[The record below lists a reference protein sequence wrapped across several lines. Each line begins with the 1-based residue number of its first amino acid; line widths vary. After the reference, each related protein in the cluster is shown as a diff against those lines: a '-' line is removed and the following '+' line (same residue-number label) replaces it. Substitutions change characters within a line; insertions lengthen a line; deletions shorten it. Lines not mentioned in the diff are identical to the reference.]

1 MAATQV
7 VRSEWTKI
15 RSVASTVW
23 TLSLAAVVTVAL
35 GVLISLLSKNE
46 FDDLSTKD
54 RLSFDP
60 TFISF
65 AGMSLG
71 QLAMIVFGVLVVSN
85 EYSTGMIR
93 TSLAAVPQRGTF
105 LFSKIAV
112 ATGLAFLVAL
122 ATSFV
127 AFFLGQAM
135 LGSHRASIG
144 DPGVLRAVIGG
155 GLYMTLIALFSM
167 GVATMLRSPML
178 SLGILMPFF
187 FLISTILGNVYA
199 DQEGRPVP
207 PGPGRQQDHA
217 GRHPDRRR
225 HSVRPLG
232 RPGDHGPVGGGGGG
246 GRVRA
251 AEEEGRVG
259 SSGGFAGERSSNP
272 LHPAHA
278 LT

>member
-7 VRSEWTKI
+7 IRSEWTKI

-23 TLSLAAVVTVAL
+23 TLSLAVVVTIAL
-35 GVLISLLSKNE
+35 GMLISALSRNE
-46 FDDLSTKD
+46 FDSMSRDD

-112 ATGLAFLVAL
+112 ATALALVVGL

-127 AFFLGQAM
+127 TFFLGQAM
-135 LGSHRASIG
+135 LGSHRAEIG
-144 DPGVLRAVIGG
+144 DPGVLRAVVGG
-155 GLYMTLIALFSM
+155 GVYMTLIAVFSM
-167 GVATMLRSPML
+167 GVAVMLRSPML

-187 FLISTILGNVYA
+187 FLISNILGNVDATKKVGRYLP
-199 DQEGRPVP
+199 DQAGSKIMQVVTPVDDDTP
-207 PGPGRQQDHA
+207 YGPWGGLA
-217 GRHPDRRR
+217 IMAAW
-225 HSVRPLG
+225 VVAAL
-232 RPGDHGPVGGGGGG
+232 VGGYVLLKK
-246 GRVRA
+246 RDA
-251 AEEEGRVG
+251 
-259 SSGGFAGERSSNP
+259 
-272 LHPAHA
+272 
-278 LT
+278 

>member
-23 TLSLAAVVTVAL
+23 TLSLAVIVTIAL

-46 FDDLSTKD
+46 FDNLSARD
-54 RLSFDP
+54 QLSFDP

-65 AGMSLG
+65 AGMTLG

-93 TSLAAVPQRGTF
+93 VSLAAVPQRGTF

-112 ATGLAFLVAL
+112 ATGLAFVVAV
-122 ATSFV
+122 ATSF
-127 AFFLGQAM
+127 ATFFLGQAM
-135 LGSHRASIG
+135 LGEHRASIG
-144 DPGVLRAVIGG
+144 DTGVLRAVIGG
-155 GLYMTLIALFSM
+155 GLYMTLIAVFSM

-187 FLISTILGNVYA
+187 FLISNILGNVGATKKVGRYLPDQAGSRIMQVVTPVDDDTPYGPWGGLGIMALWVIAALLGGYA
-199 DQEGRPVP
+199 LLKKRD
-207 PGPGRQQDHA
+207 A
-217 GRHPDRRR
+217 
-225 HSVRPLG
+225 
-232 RPGDHGPVGGGGGG
+232 
-246 GRVRA
+246 
-251 AEEEGRVG
+251 
-259 SSGGFAGERSSNP
+259 
-272 LHPAHA
+272 
-278 LT
+278 

>member
-1 MAATQV
+1 MAAIQV

-23 TLSLAAVVTVAL
+23 TLSLAVVVTVAL
-35 GVLISLLSKNE
+35 GMLISALSKNE
-46 FDDLSTKD
+46 FDNMSAKD

-65 AGMSLG
+65 AGMTLG

-112 ATGLAFLVAL
+112 ATGLAL
-122 ATSFV
+122 AVGMVTSFV

-144 DPGVLRAVIGG
+144 DPHVLRAVIGG
-155 GLYMTLIALFSM
+155 GIYMTLIAVFSM
-167 GVATMLRSPML
+167 GVAAMLRSPML

-187 FLISTILGNVYA
+187 FLISNILGNVSATKKIGRYLP
-199 DQEGRPVP
+199 DQAGSKIMQVVP
-207 PGPGRQQDHA
+207 RIDDDTPYGPWGGLGIMALWVVAALA
-217 GRHPDRRR
+217 GGYVLLTRR
-225 HSVRPLG
+225 
-232 RPGDHGPVGGGGGG
+232 D
-246 GRVRA
+246 A
-251 AEEEGRVG
+251 
-259 SSGGFAGERSSNP
+259 
-272 LHPAHA
+272 
-278 LT
+278 

>member
-23 TLSLAAVVTVAL
+23 TLSLAVVVTIAL
-35 GVLISLLSKNE
+35 GMLISALSRNE
-46 FDDLSTKD
+46 FDGMDARE

-60 TFISF
+60 TYISF

-105 LFSKIAV
+105 LSGKLAV
-112 ATGLAFLVAL
+112 ATALALVVGM
-122 ATSFV
+122 ATSFA

-135 LGSHRASIG
+135 LGGHSASLG
-144 DPGVLRAVIGG
+144 DDGVLRAVIGG
-155 GLYMTLIALFSM
+155 GLYMTLIAVFSM
-167 GVATMLRSPML
+167 GVAAMLRSPML

-187 FLISTILGNVYA
+187 FLISSILNNVDA
-199 DQEGRPVP
+199 TKKIGRFLPDQ
-207 PGPGRQQDHA
+207 A
-217 GRHPDRRR
+217 GSRIMRV
-225 HSVRPLG
+225 VRPLDDDT
-232 RPGDHGPVGGGGGG
+232 PYGPWGGLGIMVLWVLAALAGGYVLLK
-246 GRVRA
+246 RRDA
-251 AEEEGRVG
+251 
-259 SSGGFAGERSSNP
+259 
-272 LHPAHA
+272 
-278 LT
+278 

>member
-7 VRSEWTKI
+7 LQSEWTKI
-15 RSVASTVW
+15 RSVASTIW
-23 TLSLAAVVTVAL
+23 TLGLAAVVTVAL
-35 GVLISLLSKNE
+35 GILISLLSKND
-46 FDDLSTKD
+46 FDNLSENDK
-54 RLSFDP
+54 LSFDP

-112 ATGLAFLVAL
+112 ATVLSFVVGII
-122 ATSFV
+122 TSFV

-135 LGSHRASIG
+135 LGSHKASIG

-155 GLYMTLIALFSM
+155 GLYMTLIAVFSM

-187 FLISTILGNVYA
+187 FLISNILGNVSATKKIGQYLP
-199 DQEGRPVP
+199 DQAGSKIMQVVTPIDDDTP
-207 PGPGRQQDHA
+207 YGPW
-217 GRHPDRRR
+217 
-225 HSVRPLG
+225 
-232 RPGDHGPVGGGGGG
+232 GGLAIMVAWVAVAVIGGYVLLKK
-246 GRVRA
+246 RDA
-251 AEEEGRVG
+251 
-259 SSGGFAGERSSNP
+259 
-272 LHPAHA
+272 
-278 LT
+278 